1 MFKLRLTPIVLL
13 IISLIAGTLNAENNK
28 ERRKKRKKEPAAPL
42 TEIPSSGLS
51 ADQTYTTHKGFEGAV
66 LDAKSGYVLPYRYKI
81 MSPQKSTEKKYPLFV
96 VFHGV
101 GRVGANNSRQ
111 VSMGLPLVKELEQ
124 LKVNAIVVQ
133 PQTAAGWAQKMV
145 DGSKPVLASVVE
157 LIDYCIANKS
167 VDPDRVYVLGNSMG
181 CSGVWNMVFD
191 YPEYLAAAVP
201 VVGGALHERAAEMSK
216 LPLWMVTAEKDAR
229 IRAETCRQM
238 LKSLTDLGHTN
249 IKHTHYED
257 LSHANAF
264 SSMFVRDNV
273 ATWLLK
279 QKRLRKE

>member
-1 MFKLRLTPIVLL
+1 
-13 IISLIAGTLNAENNK
+13 
-28 ERRKKRKKEPAAPL
+28 
-42 TEIPSSGLS
+42 
-51 ADQTYTTHKGFEGAV
+51 
-66 LDAKSGYVLPYRYKI
+66 
-81 MSPQKSTEKKYPLFV
+81 
-96 VFHGV
+96 
-101 GRVGANNSRQ
+101 
-111 VSMGLPLVKELEQ
+111 
-124 LKVNAIVVQ
+124 
-133 PQTAAGWAQKMV
+133 
-145 DGSKPVLASVVE
+145 
-157 LIDYCIANKS
+157 
-167 VDPDRVYVLGNSMG
+167 
-181 CSGVWNMVFD
+181 MVFD